1 MTERLALGIN
11 VGASNSVAVA
21 TPGDGSE
28 YDRSHSGGTVITHPS
43 VLRLTPEAA
52 PAFGSG
58 ARPTG
63 RHSNDVVLEG
73 FLARVGDPVDILAED
88 GTAHS
93 AADLVATAVDCLIDE
108 IGFDAAQSTV
118 ACHPAWWSRH
128 TVDVQRAALDRAG
141 LREVTLV
148 PEPTAAVRWLEA
160 AHGPLGDGAVVVYD
174 LGASGLTVSVVRT
187 GVQAAV
193 LGTPLRTTD
202 VAGAEF
208 DLLTMRYVLAN
219 ALRGNDFDPFD
230 PVIERELSALRDRCR
245 YAKEELSTNTATV
258 VPVRLNPDDHHAEN
272 IRLVRGELEDLL
284 RGPLLTSIDLIRDAV
299 HRAGLDI
306 GDIGRVLLTGG
317 GGAIPLVAELVSTE
331 FGLPVVAAPEPGLT
345 SALGAAALAADLL
358 SATVDRTPVAA
369 MAVGIA
375 KTTEIPTVPR
385 RVENAAN
392 SARMTGRAAADDSA
406 TVPNRTLRK
415 SRDRSRRRLSGR
427 QRAAIIAGAALVIG
441 ALATGT
447 VAIGTTAQSGTNR
460 PASHDQKTAPGA
472 SAVAVTNG
480 GSTSDAATTSAK
492 DSPVGSPDQSKTT
505 AGQPGSRATS
515 TAAAVNGQ
523 STPGQTTDGQPTQSQ
538 PAQSQPAPASQP
550 SPEIPATQPQ
560 PTTQP
565 QPQPTTQP
573 QPAPQ
578 PQPQP
583 QPAPQPQVPS
593 VPSLPTG
600 AVDTLGGVVS
610 ALPKIPGGR

>member
-11 VGASNSVAVA
+11 VGAANSVAVA
-21 TPGDGSE
+21 TAGDGSDF
-28 YDRSHSGGTVITHPS
+28 DRGHSGGTVITHPS

-52 PAFGSG
+52 PAFGDG

-93 AADLVATAVDCLIDE
+93 AADLVATAVDCLIAE
-108 IGFDAAQSTV
+108 SGADAAQSTV

-148 PEPTAAVRWLEA
+148 PEPTAAARWLEA

-187 GVQAAV
+187 GVAAAV
-193 LGTPLRTTD
+193 LGAPLRTTD

-230 PVIERELSALRDRCR
+230 PVVERELSALRDRCR

-258 VPVRLNPDDHHAEN
+258 VPVRLNPADHDAEN

-284 RGPLLTSIDLIRDAV
+284 RGPLLTSIDLIRDAI

-331 FGLPVVAAPEPGLT
+331 FGLPVVAAPEPKFT
-345 SALGAAALAADLL
+345 SALGAAELAADLL

-375 KTTEIPTVPR
+375 KTTEFPTVPR
-385 RVENAAN
+385 RVQPPPAPN
-392 SARMTGRAAADDSA
+392 SRMTGRTPADDNA
-406 TVPNRTLRK
+406 TVPNQTLPKR
-415 SRDRSRRRLSGR
+415 RDRSRRRLSGR
-427 QRAAIIAGAALVIG
+427 QRAAIIAGAALILG

-447 VAIGTTAQSGTNR
+447 VAIGTGAQPGPNR
-460 PASHDQKTAPGA
+460 PTSPDPTTAPGA
-472 SAVAVTNG
+472 AVVAVTNSG
-480 GSTSDAATTSAK
+480 NTSDTATTSAK
-492 DSPVGSPDQSKTT
+492 DSPAGTT
-505 AGQPGSRATS
+505 DKPKPVAGQSSSPATN

-523 STPGQTTDGQPTQSQ
+523 SAPVQTTDGQPAQSQ
-538 PAQSQPAPASQP
+538 PAQSQPTQSQPAPA
-550 SPEIPATQPQ
+550 AQ
-560 PTTQP
+560 PTTEAPAP

-573 QPAPQ
+573 QSTPQ
-578 PQPQP
+578 PI
-583 QPAPQPQVPS
+583 PQPQVPT
-593 VPSLPTG
+593 VHLPLPT
-600 AVDTLGGVVS
+600 DTIPLGDTVPGVVS

>member
-21 TPGDGSE
+21 TPGDGSDF
-28 YDRSHSGGTVITHPS
+28 DRGHSGGTVITHPS

-88 GTAHS
+88 GSAHS
-93 AADLVATAVDCLIDE
+93 AADLVATAVNCLIEE
-108 IGFDAAQSTV
+108 IGADTTQSTV

-148 PEPTAAVRWLEA
+148 PEPTAAARWLEA

-187 GVQAAV
+187 GVAAAV

-258 VPVRLNPDDHHAEN
+258 VPVRLNPADHHAEN

-331 FGLPVVAAPEPGLT
+331 FGLPVVAAPEPKFT
-345 SALGAAALAADLL
+345 SALGAAELAADLL
-358 SATVDRTPVAA
+358 AATLDHTPVAA

-375 KTTEIPTVPR
+375 KTTEIPTAPR
-385 RVENAAN
+385 RVEPTAQG
-392 SARMTGRAAADDSA
+392 ARMTGRAPADDNV
-406 TVPNRTLRK
+406 TVPNQTLPK
-415 SRDRSRRRLSGR
+415 KRDRSGRRLSGR
-427 QRAAIIAGAALVIG
+427 QRAAIIAGAALILG

-447 VAIGTTAQSGTNR
+447 VAIGTGAQSGPNP
-460 PASHDQKTAPGA
+460 PAGPDPTTAPGA
-472 SAVAVTNG
+472 AVVAVTNSG
-480 GSTSDAATTSAK
+480 NTSDTAVTSAK
-492 DSPVGSPDQSKTT
+492 DSPAATT
-505 AGQPGSRATS
+505 DRPKPVAGQPSSPTAS
-515 TAAAVNGQ
+515 TVAAVNDQ
-523 STPGQTTDGQPTQSQ
+523 PVPVQTTDGQPAQSQ
-538 PAQSQPAPASQP
+538 PAQSQPAQGQPIPATQP
-550 SPEIPATQPQ
+550 STEAPAPQPRPTTQPQ

-565 QPQPTTQP
+565 V
-573 QPAPQ
+573 
-578 PQPQP
+578 
-583 QPAPQPQVPS
+583 PQPQVPT
-593 VPSLPTG
+593 VPLTLPT
-600 AVDTLGGVVS
+600 DTLGDTVGGVVS